1 MRLAAIK
8 NGVVENVIEATTENR
23 YAASQH
29 LEGNGYTVVVSETAS
44 PGDTWDGNDF
54 ARPPK
59 PIVKQNLTHRQF
71 LKRLTAQEFK
81 SIRQA
86 ANNNPDV
93 DMFLY
98 LFERAQEIDLADPD
112 TLAGVQMLESAG
124 LLANGRAAEILA

>member
-8 NGVVENVIEATTENR
+8 NGVVENVIEAAPENR
-23 YAASQH
+23 YSASQH

-81 SIRQA
+81 SILQA
-86 ANNNPDV
+86 AKNNSDV